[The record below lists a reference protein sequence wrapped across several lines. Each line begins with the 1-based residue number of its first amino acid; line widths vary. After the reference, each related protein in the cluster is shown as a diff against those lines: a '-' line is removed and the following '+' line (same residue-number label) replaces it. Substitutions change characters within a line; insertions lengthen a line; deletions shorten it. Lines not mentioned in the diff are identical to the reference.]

1 MCYLVT
7 VLRLLVHKH
16 RVDHLRLHLA
26 DVNLYLPVP
35 SADGRCWNVKVFP
48 CFLQCGAGREAPCHH
63 LLLEST
69 IVLSLHSLSEM

>member
-7 VLRLLVHKH
+7 VLRLLVFKH
-16 RVDHLRLHLA
+16 RFDHLRLHLA
-26 DVNLYLPVP
+26 NVDLDLPVP
-35 SADGRCWNVKVFP
+35 IADGRCWNVKMQARL
-48 CFLQCGAGREAPCHH
+48 LQCGTGRKAPGHH